1 MDMRIGAHPQVVNK
15 HGRLCKPSCSKDLG
29 SKLQEMTRGATNHEA
44 TWGIATMEQIECGEE
59 RPHLSYLLVGMQHLG
74 LHVRASRLDMETDD
88 APL

>member
-1 MDMRIGAHPQVVNK
+1 
-15 HGRLCKPSCSKDLG
+15 
-29 SKLQEMTRGATNHEA
+29 MTRGATNHEA